1 MEPRG
6 PKGAVWVQTA
16 ALDPDLRALFARAGI
31 SEAQLADAETSR
43 LIYDFIEGQ
52 GGLQAVKEEMRRQ
65 GEPRRAPPH
74 RLGVLRPL
82 HVGGPARL
90 PHLGPWLRPLR
101 EAPPLRAPPPPRLRP
116 LRPHLCRPP
125 AGAPPWWAAPPRG
138 GRSWIRSGRA

>member
-1 MEPRG
+1 M
-6 PKGAVWVQTA
+6 QTA

-74 RLGVLRPL
+74 PPR
-82 HVGGPARL
+82 A
-90 PHLGPWLRPLR
+90 PWGRCLLQTHSGTRS
-101 EAPPLRAPPPPRLRP
+101 APPPAR
-116 LRPHLCRPP
+116 H
-125 AGAPPWWAAPPRG
+125 
-138 GRSWIRSGRA
+138 

>member
-1 MEPRG
+1 M
-6 PKGAVWVQTA
+6 QTA

-74 RLGVLRPL
+74 PPR
-82 HVGGPARL
+82 A
-90 PHLGPWLRPLR
+90 PWGRCLLQTHSGTRS
-101 EAPPLRAPPPPRLRP
+101 APPPRATRRFPATVRVPPEGGGDPRDLWVTP
-116 LRPHLCRPP
+116 VT
-125 AGAPPWWAAPPRG
+125 
-138 GRSWIRSGRA
+138 SG

>member
-1 MEPRG
+1 MSCVCVGGGGCEEPLTLEPRG

-65 GEPRRAPPH
+65 GEPRR
-74 RLGVLRPL
+74 G
-82 HVGGPARL
+82 
-90 PHLGPWLRPLR
+90 
-101 EAPPLRAPPPPRLRP
+101 PPPPPKSSVGTLPPADPQRNP
-116 LRPHLCRPP
+116 QRPP
-125 AGAPPWWAAPPRG
+125 PARH
-138 GRSWIRSGRA
+138 